1 MKKFSALLI
10 IFTGATLFAQTG
22 GYTVNDL
29 YNLALANSIE
39 RALFVNRVDQARGEK
54 ETARAGLNPTLSF
67 SGSYSYLG
75 FPPKG
80 VTLEAGELG
89 MIPIGP
95 GIPLPSEDTVFLED
109 TGNNYFRLGL
119 ILDQPLYTWGK
130 LKGAVEA
137 ARGSEMIQQ
146 AALKGEERRLHAEI
160 STLTATLSLLQS
172 MEEDL
177 TAQEAIV
184 PRLVKIVD
192 QSLTEGFLLKED
204 LLEVKIVAQQ
214 VVLSRQELD
223 YRREKI
229 MNRLSHLTDQEDLAP
244 SDLALTPPLS
254 PEDIPI
260 PSKESLIQGLISH
273 NSDLLQLLKAVEVRE
288 ELSQIASV
296 EKTPLPNL
304 GFRLELNY
312 DHDTLP
318 FSGED
323 TTTGLSATA
332 SLSLQGTLY
341 DGDRN
346 KSKWETTQAREKE
359 ARLTYERTLLNL
371 EDKVREDVNELSL
384 IRTRIS
390 HEKLIGEKIK
400 EEIKV
405 KRNLWQTGSAGE
417 EELLKKELEGLT
429 SSLAVKGQMI
439 DFYTIY
445 YSLEYMTG
453 GDL

>member
-80 VTLEAGELG
+80 VTLKAGELG
-89 MIPIGP
+89 VIPDLDGP
-95 GIPLPSEDTVFLED
+95 GPMTETLLPSEDTVFLED

-119 ILDQPLYTWGK
+119 TLDQPLYTWGK

-229 MNRLSHLTDQEDLAP
+229 MNRLSHLTDPGRPCSLRSGP
-244 SDLALTPPLS
+244 YSS
-254 PEDIPI
+254 PV
-260 PSKESLIQGLISH
+260 S
-273 NSDLLQLLKAVEVRE
+273 
-288 ELSQIASV
+288 
-296 EKTPLPNL
+296 
-304 GFRLELNY
+304 
-312 DHDTLP
+312 
-318 FSGED
+318 
-323 TTTGLSATA
+323 
-332 SLSLQGTLY
+332 
-341 DGDRN
+341 
-346 KSKWETTQAREKE
+346 
-359 ARLTYERTLLNL
+359 
-371 EDKVREDVNELSL
+371 
-384 IRTRIS
+384 
-390 HEKLIGEKIK
+390 
-400 EEIKV
+400 
-405 KRNLWQTGSAGE
+405 
-417 EELLKKELEGLT
+417 
-429 SSLAVKGQMI
+429 
-439 DFYTIY
+439 
-445 YSLEYMTG
+445 
-453 GDL
+453 

>member
-1 MKKFSALLI
+1 
-10 IFTGATLFAQTG
+10 
-22 GYTVNDL
+22 
-29 YNLALANSIE
+29 
-39 RALFVNRVDQARGEK
+39 
-54 ETARAGLNPTLSF
+54 
-67 SGSYSYLG
+67 
-75 FPPKG
+75 
-80 VTLEAGELG
+80 
-89 MIPIGP
+89 
-95 GIPLPSEDTVFLED
+95 
-109 TGNNYFRLGL
+109 
-119 ILDQPLYTWGK
+119 
-130 LKGAVEA
+130 VEA